1 MLSARTL
8 EPPFSDLFTRITDA
22 YAIVHQAA
30 HRTPLVHSRT
40 LSRLLGGDVYLKLEC
55 LQRTGSFKIRG
66 AYYAIST
73 LKDAIQARGV
83 VAASAGNHAQ
93 GVAFAAASLGVRAV
107 IVMPQFSPTAKVQA
121 TRGYGAEVILHGATY
136 DEAVEEAT
144 RICAERNA
152 VFLHSFDHP
161 AVIAGQ
167 GTIGLEMMEDQP
179 DLEVIVVPVG
189 GGGLISGISVAV
201 KSLHPTVAVY
211 GVQAAGAASM
221 VASLQAGAPTE
232 LPRVDT
238 IADGIAIRRP
248 SHLTLEITRRFV
260 DNVVVV
266 TDDDI
271 ADATFLLLERTK
283 QVVEPAGA
291 AGLAALLSGKLD
303 VAGKR
308 VGVVIS
314 GGNIDMSL
322 LMRIVE
328 RALFK
333 ESRLVKIVG
342 FLSDRPGILQQV
354 LAIVATFKANVVT
367 IDHDRT
373 DPRID
378 LGKARITLTLA
389 LPEKQ
394 YLQDLTKAL
403 ADAGYPFSPLPYP

>member
-1 MLSARTL
+1 L
-8 EPPFSDLFTRITDA
+8 EPQFQDLFASITDA
-22 YAIVHQAA
+22 YALVHQVA

-73 LKDAIQARGV
+73 LKDAIQARGG

-93 GVAFAAASLGVRAV
+93 GVAFAASSLGVRAI
-107 IVMPQFSPTAKVQA
+107 IVMPRFSPTAKVQA
-121 TRGYGAEVILHGATY
+121 TKGYGAEVILHGNTY
-136 DEAVEEAT
+136 DEAVVEAT
-144 RICAERNA
+144 RICEERNA
-152 VFLHSFDHP
+152 VFIHSFDHP

-179 DLEVIVVPVG
+179 DLNVIVVPVG
-189 GGGLISGISVAV
+189 GGGLISGVSVAV
-201 KSLHPTVAVY
+201 KSLHPAVAIY

-221 VASLQAGAPTE
+221 VASLQAGAPVD
-232 LPRVDT
+232 LPSVDT

-248 SHLTLEITRRFV
+248 SRLTLDVTRRLV
-260 DNVVVV
+260 DDVVVV
-266 TDDDI
+266 TDDEI

-291 AGLAALLSGKLD
+291 VGLAALLSGKID
-303 VAGKR
+303 VAGKT

-322 LMRIVE
+322 LVRIVE
-328 RALFK
+328 RSLYK
-333 ESRLVKIVG
+333 ESRLVKISG
-342 FLSDRPGILQQV
+342 FLSDQPGVLQQV

-373 DPRID
+373 DPRIR

-394 YLQDLTKAL
+394 YLQDLTKTL
-403 ADAGYPFSPLPYP
+403 AEAGYPFTPLPYQ